1 MIRPHTLAAM
11 SFLCIVTT
19 ILAAAAANAQAPAT
33 EPAKAAP
40 VPAVVAAPVKA
51 APVVAPA
58 PARSAPIPAPA
69 AKAVAPATNPAKPVV
84 STGYKY
90 DKAGTIARVEVYLS
104 QLSTIKARFN
114 QVAPD
119 GSVQTGTFF
128 LKRPGKMRW
137 EYDPPTP
144 VLLVSNGS
152 TITYYDSDLGQV
164 NYIDINDT
172 LAGFL
177 TRNDIQL
184 DNAATKVTK
193 FEAATDVIRI
203 TVVDATKPTEG
214 ALTLEFVDRP
224 LQLKFMTVSDAAGAE
239 THVQLQGAEYGS
251 ALDNSLFVFK
261 DPRGVVPRKR

>member
-19 ILAAAAANAQAPAT
+19 ILAAAAANAQAA

-40 VPAVVAAPVKA
+40 ATAPI
-51 APVVAPA
+51 PE
-58 PARSAPIPAPA
+58 RSAPTPATATKTVVPA
-69 AKAVAPATNPAKPVV
+69 AKPVKSV
-84 STGYKY
+84 VGTGYKY

-177 TRNDIQL
+177 TRKDIQL
-184 DNAATKVTK
+184 DNDATKVTK
-193 FEAATDVIRI
+193 FEAAADVIRI

-214 ALTLEFVDRP
+214 SLTLEFVDRP
-224 LQLKFMTVSDAAGAE
+224 LQLKFMTVSDAAGAQ
-239 THVQLQGAEYGS
+239 TRVQLQGAEYGT

-261 DPRGVVPRKR
+261 DPRGVTPRKR